1 MSGYRVLLVED
12 DDIVA
17 ELIQFVL
24 SEHGLEV
31 TWKPDAEAGWKELE
45 SGGAGFGAILLDRQ
59 LPGMDGMTLLRKIKE
74 QPNLRDIPVIME
86 TSEDSIES
94 IREGLAA
101 GAYYYLTK
109 PMQPE
114 LLLAVVDAAL
124 AQFKQWVESQ
134 AGAHEAS
141 GALLSLEYGV
151 FRCRTLAE
159 SRDLASGLA
168 RGCPEPKRVVLGLQ
182 ELLTNAVEHGNLG
195 ISYADKT
202 RLLLEN
208 RWVDEVERRQSLPGC
223 GQRTVTVTLERDA
236 AGINLTIRDE
246 GDGFEWRKYLD
257 FDPERAFDPHGRGIA
272 MARMMSF
279 DSLEYQGNGN
289 TVVLRIGQPAS
300 ATGA

>member
-1 MSGYRVLLVED
+1 MSALRVLLVED

-17 ELIQFVL
+17 GFIEFLL
-24 SEHGLEV
+24 NDHGLEV
-31 TWKPDAEAGWKELE
+31 VRTADAETGWTELE
-45 SGGAGFGAILLDRQ
+45 RSADRFGAILLDRQ
-59 LPGMDGMTLLRKIKE
+59 LPGMDGMALLGQIKE
-74 QPNLRDIPVIME
+74 NPVLRDIPVIME
-86 TSEDSIES
+86 TSEDSVES

-124 AQFKQWVESQ
+124 AQYRQWVEGQ
-134 AGAHEAS
+134 AGVHEAE

-168 RGCPEPKRVVLGLQ
+168 RGCPDPKRVVLGLQ

-195 ISYADKT
+195 ISYAEKT

-208 RWVDEVERRQSLPGC
+208 RWAEEVEQRQAQPGY
-223 GQRTVTVTLERDA
+223 GERTVTVTLARE
-236 AGINLTIRDE
+236 AGAITITIRDE
-246 GDGFEWRKYLD
+246 GAGFEWRKYLE

-279 DSLEYQGNGN
+279 DALEYQGNGN
-289 TVVLRIGQPAS
+289 TVVLKIVKPAF
-300 ATGA
+300 AEGA